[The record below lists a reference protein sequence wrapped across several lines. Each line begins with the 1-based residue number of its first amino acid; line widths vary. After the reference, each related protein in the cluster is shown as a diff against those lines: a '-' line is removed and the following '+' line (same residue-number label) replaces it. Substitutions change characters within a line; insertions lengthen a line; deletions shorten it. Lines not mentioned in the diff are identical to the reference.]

1 MSVSCGLPWVVS
13 DKSEKKGAIKK
24 IFCKQVLGFYLHV
37 TMLLLLNNST
47 ITVVKKTATCLLAAC
62 NFSMIFCAIIVQ
74 NWNGCFL
81 IPKMYLC

>member
-37 TMLLLLNNST
+37 TMLLLRNNST
-47 ITVVKKTATCLLAAC
+47 ITVVKKSATCLPLL
-62 NFSMIFCAIIVQ
+62 FLIFCAIILQ
-74 NWNGCFL
+74 KWNGCFL
-81 IPKMYLC
+81 SPKMYLS